1 VVSINGP
8 FIGQSS
14 HGNRDNWRPYA
25 AEGSGNALGPYAGIM
40 LQGDDPNLVNLMI
53 TYIYTLRYPES
64 NGIENVD
71 FDEDLI
77 LHPWAYAV
85 AARYHISGLKVAAAE
100 ELKSLLAAVTTRQ
113 PEVPLHFIRELLP
126 VVYETTP
133 PYDRACRNVLPN
145 FSAHHKHQQLVFE
158 IIRDYAHI
166 NDAFRSGV
174 QRRRPFNS
182 PVP

>member
-1 VVSINGP
+1 MDRSSGNHRTAIEI
-8 FIGQSS
+8 IG
-14 HGNRDNWRPYA
+14 
-25 AEGSGNALGPYAGIM
+25 EGSGNALGPNAGIM
-40 LQGDDPNLVNLMI
+40 LQGHDSNLVNLMI
-53 TYIYTLRYPES
+53 TYIYTLRYPEP
-64 NGIENVD
+64 NGIEDVD
-71 FDEDLI
+71 FDEDMI
-77 LHPWAYAV
+77 LHAWAYAV

-100 ELKSLLAAVTTRQ
+100 ELESLLAAVTTRQ